1 MNSKKT
7 ISCSNENLNKFLFN
21 LKITLSTLVLLSTA
35 MENQIVE
42 KKYLDK
48 SKLTSGLVGV
58 FLICFTEPT
67 IPEGKEVARI
77 VRNIIFDIVKL
88 MFIRITNKIDFET
101 KALLAL
107 LLVINLV
114 ESCSKRDP
122 KVLDVTKNK

>member
-1 MNSKKT
+1 M
-7 ISCSNENLNKFLFN
+7 
-21 LKITLSTLVLLSTA
+21 
-35 MENQIVE
+35 
-42 KKYLDK
+42 
-48 SKLTSGLVGV
+48 GV

-67 IPEGKEVARI
+67 IPEGKEVGRI

-122 KVLDVTKNK
+122 KVFDVTKK